1 MARMVR
7 RYLSL
12 VFAAVFFCCS
22 PLFGQLAADRPA
34 PKFLPTGELRVGI
47 NPEQPPLIF
56 VHEERIVGLEADL
69 ARAFAVDLGVPLNFV
84 VMEWDE
90 LIPALVAGK
99 IDIIMSGMSVTE
111 IRAVRI
117 NFATPY
123 LVTGQMPMV
132 RASDLS
138 RYPTTMALK
147 NTQARIGVEGG
158 TTGDFLVRESFVYAE
173 RVPYKDIQD
182 AADGLANGEI
192 DMVIADA
199 PTVWW
204 LAAIDETSGLSPV
217 SAVLTNEMIGWGVS
231 KTNPDLRNAAD
242 SFLVKLQG
250 NGELDPMI
258 ERWMPFATKQNRQGP
273 PQPKPVPE
281 PAAQNL
287 KHMER

>member
-1 MARMVR
+1 MVR

-12 VFAAVFFCCS
+12 VFVAVFFCCS
-22 PLFGQLAADRPA
+22 PLFGQLAPDRPA

-99 IDIIMSGMSVTE
+99 IDIIMSGMSATE
-111 IRAVRI
+111 IRSVRI

-138 RYPTTMALK
+138 RYQTTMALK

-199 PTVWW
+199 PTIWW

-217 SAVLTNEMIGWGVS
+217 SAVLTNEMIGWGIS
-231 KTNPDLRNAAD
+231 KANPDLRNAAD

-258 ERWMPFATKQNRQGP
+258 ERWMPFATKQNRQAS
-273 PQPKPVPE
+273 PQPKPAPE
-281 PAAQNL
+281 PADQNL